1 MSGPLNA
8 SRFIFV
14 ELVRHC
20 SLFQREITLK
30 IKSLKYFSEDQFDL
44 VSPAYK
50 YMKMY
55 IVLLLMAGT

>member
-1 MSGPLNA
+1 M
-8 SRFIFV
+8 
-14 ELVRHC
+14 
-20 SLFQREITLK
+20 FQREITLK

-55 IVLLLMAGT
+55 ILLLLMAGT